1 MEFMLRLRSFRRRE
15 LLRRGTVALLR
26 TLPFAPAAALTV
38 MALLRFGVSVLIV
51 AAAVAAAAVGFAAA
65 YLRRVP
71 WSFRSCAKIADAGTF
86 GRLSVTNALEVC
98 RNGAAGGFADHT
110 VELGACALAS
120 AFPVRRRMPLRNFR
134 IALTAMLAALA
145 LFAVSGRSAHT
156 DHAGMGD
163 EALKAAPPDAMR
175 IALRRELDASTT
187 SDHGER
193 HDAETSRNLV
203 PSSGDPTGQG
213 GGNDGVSPLANGAP
227 GNVACGADSGTSRAE
242 AAGAKQAGAPAEE
255 FHPRRLRAEGGK
267 GGANGD
273 ADESDDTDGI
283 NESAAFGARALK
295 TSKRGRRSAKNS
307 RRDAEERQTG
317 FKLPGFDR
325 NPPAG
330 RDAAE
335 RDEHGDR
342 PGEGRGG
349 ETGTKKARGT
359 GTALPVIPLPDSVSG
374 RPGNGHDALTPFR
387 TAAGNSRDK
396 GAGAADKASIC
407 DTVPEPPT
415 FHPGF
420 TALQR
425 RKFMQNHQS
434 TVK

>member
-1 MEFMLRLRSFRRRE
+1 MEFMRRLRSFRRRE

-38 MALLRFGVSVLIV
+38 MALLRFGVSLPFVTV
-51 AAAVAAAAVGFAAA
+51 AVAAAAVGFAAA

-120 AFPVRRRMPLRNFR
+120 AAPFRHRMYRHFR
-134 IALTAMLAALA
+134 IAVTATLASLA

-156 DHAGMGD
+156 DPAWMDD
-163 EALKAAPPDAMR
+163 EASKAAPPDAMR
-175 IALRRELDASTT
+175 IAIRREPDVPTT
-187 SDHGER
+187 RDPVER
-193 HDAETSRNLV
+193 HDAETARDLV
-203 PSSGDPTGQG
+203 PSDGEPTGQEGGDG
-213 GGNDGVSPLANGAP
+213 GGSPFANGAP
-227 GNVACGADSGTSRAE
+227 GNGSGGAESGTSRGE
-242 AAGAKQAGAPAEE
+242 AVGAKQAGPTAEA
-255 FHPRRLRAEGGK
+255 FHPQRLRAEGGT

-273 ADESDDTDGI
+273 ADEGDGADGLS
-283 NESAAFGARALK
+283 EPAAFGARALK

-307 RRDAEERQTG
+307 RRAAEERQTG

-349 ETGTKKARGT
+349 ETGAKKARGT

-387 TAAGNSRDK
+387 TTAGNSRDK

-407 DTVPEPPT
+407 DTAPEPPT

-420 TALQR
+420 TARQR
-425 RKFMQNHQS
+425 RKLMQDHRS
-434 TVK
+434 TIK

>member
-1 MEFMLRLRSFRRRE
+1 MHRLRSFQRRE
-15 LLRRGTVALLR
+15 LLRRGTAELLR

-38 MALLRFGVSVLIV
+38 MALLRFGVPVLIV
-51 AAAVAAAAVGFAAA
+51 TAAATAAAVVFAAA
-65 YLRRVP
+65 YLRRAP

-86 GRLSVTNALEVC
+86 GRLTVTNALEVC
-98 RNGAAGGFADHT
+98 RCGAEGMFADHT
-110 VELGACALAS
+110 VELGVCALAS

-145 LFAVSGRSAHT
+145 LFAVSGRSAHADT
-156 DHAGMGD
+156 AGMDD
-163 EALKAAPPDAMR
+163 EAPKAAPPNALR
-175 IALRRELDASTT
+175 IAIRREPDAPATR
-187 SDHGER
+187 DRGER
-193 HDAETSRNLV
+193 HDAEASRALV
-203 PSSGDPTGQG
+203 PADGEPTGQG
-213 GGNDGVSPLANGAP
+213 GGNGGVSPSANGAS
-227 GNVACGADSGTSRAE
+227 GNGAGGADSGTSRAE
-242 AAGAKQAGAPAEE
+242 AAGAKQAGSPAEA
-255 FHPRRLRAEGGK
+255 FHPRRLRASGGT
-267 GGANGD
+267 GGVNGE
-273 ADESDDTDGI
+273 ADEGDG
-283 NESAAFGARALK
+283 NDGLSEPVSSGARALK
-295 TSKRGRRSAKNS
+295 TSKRSRSSAKNS
-307 RRDAEERQTG
+307 RRAAEERQLG

-349 ETGTKKARGT
+349 ETGAKKARGT

-374 RPGNGHDALTPFR
+374 RPGNGHDALIPFR

-396 GAGAADKASIC
+396 GAGAADKASLC

-420 TALQR
+420 TARQR
-425 RKFMQNHQS
+425 RKFMQDNRS
-434 TVK
+434 TIK

>member
-1 MEFMLRLRSFRRRE
+1 MEFMRRLRSFRRRE
-15 LLRRGTVALLR
+15 LLRRGTAALFR

-38 MALLRFGVSVLIV
+38 MALLRFGVPLPFVTV
-51 AAAVAAAAVGFAAA
+51 AVAAAASVLAAI

-71 WSFRSCAKIADAGTF
+71 WSFRSCAKIADTDTF

-98 RNGAAGGFADHT
+98 RSGAEGTFADHT

-120 AFPVRRRMPLRNFR
+120 AFPVRRRMPLCNFR
-134 IALTAMLAALA
+134 IALTSMLAALA
-145 LFAVSGRSAHT
+145 LFAVSGRSAHA
-156 DHAGMGD
+156 DPAGMDD
-163 EALKAAPPDAMR
+163 EASKAAPPDAMR
-175 IALRRELDASTT
+175 IALRREPDAPANRTT
-187 SDHGER
+187 GEQN
-193 HDAETSRNLV
+193 DAETSRDLV
-203 PSSGDPTGQG
+203 SSNGDPTGQG
-213 GGNDGVSPLANGAP
+213 GGNSGASPMANGAS
-227 GNVACGADSGTSRAE
+227 GNGAGGAENGTSRAE
-242 AAGAKQAGAPAEE
+242 AAGAKQGGPPADA
-255 FHPRRLRAEGGK
+255 FHPRRLKAEGGA
-267 GGANGD
+267 GGANGE
-273 ADESDDTDGI
+273 ADEGDDTDSLS
-283 NESAAFGARALK
+283 EPAFSGARALK
-295 TSKRGRRSAKNS
+295 TAKRGRRSAKNS
-307 RRDAEERQTG
+307 RRPPEERQAG

-349 ETGTKKARGT
+349 ETGAKKARGT

-387 TAAGNSRDK
+387 TSPGNSLDK